1 MDQSFAITP
10 SVTWVGKIDHEL
22 THFHGEELSTHRGS
36 SYNAYLVRGEKTVL
50 IDTVWRPYAYQ
61 FVENLES
68 VIDLKEIDYI
78 ISLHSEIDHSGS
90 LPALLEKIP
99 GTPVYCSQNGAKMLK
114 AHYHQDW
121 NFHPVKTGDTL
132 DIGGGKTFTFVEA
145 RMLHWPDN
153 MMAFLSG
160 DNILFST
167 DVFGQHFATE
177 FMYNDQ
183 VNQDALYYE
192 AEKYYANIVAP
203 FSKMASMKLKEV
215 AAMNL
220 PLSMIC
226 PSHGVIW
233 RDNPAQ
239 IIEAYGKWA
248 NYYHRNKITIVYD
261 TMWQSTRKMA
271 EAIAAGI
278 KQADSEVEV
287 VVRSTSKHDKNDI
300 VTDVFNS
307 KAVIF
312 GSPTVIRSPLSPI
325 VAVLDLVSAMDI
337 KDKKAATFGSYGW
350 SGEAPKVMAEHLE
363 KAGFEIVQDGIRTMW
378 VPDEDALEQCRAFGE
393 EFAKKVK

>member
-1 MDQSFAITP
+1 M
-10 SVTWVGKIDHEL
+10 
-22 THFHGEELSTHRGS
+22 
-36 SYNAYLVRGEKTVL
+36 

-220 PLSMIC
+220 PL
-226 PSHGVIW
+226 
-233 RDNPAQ
+233 
-239 IIEAYGKWA
+239 
-248 NYYHRNKITIVYD
+248 YD
-261 TMWQSTRKMA
+261 LPQPR
-271 EAIAAGI
+271 
-278 KQADSEVEV
+278 
-287 VVRSTSKHDKNDI
+287 R
-300 VTDVFNS
+300 
-307 KAVIF
+307 
-312 GSPTVIRSPLSPI
+312 
-325 VAVLDLVSAMDI
+325 
-337 KDKKAATFGSYGW
+337 
-350 SGEAPKVMAEHLE
+350 HLE
-363 KAGFEIVQDGIRTMW
+363 GQPRPDHRGLWEMGKLLPSQQDHDC
-378 VPDEDALEQCRAFGE
+378 V
-393 EFAKKVK
+393 